1 MAKKQVYQS
10 RNKTLG
16 AIVAVLLA
24 IVMCAAAVLGVGFGV
39 YGKNTDDWFK
49 PKHEDS
55 QGQQEQPEQ
64 PEQPEQDSIP
74 VEVIQTNGISLL
86 SSTATTAADG
96 TITKNVKA
104 TITPANATDM
114 SVAWSVKFKNAES
127 TWAKGKNVSDYIT
140 LSATKQSY
148 GSLCAVSC
156 KKAFGEQIILTCTA
170 NENNEITAQ
179 ATIDY
184 AKRITGI
191 NFSLLDSN
199 KKSVN
204 SADFTMED
212 KQYYVHFEP
221 TFSDGTIAETGIHY
235 SYSVWSNADFITAA
249 TATSTLKSGMSS
261 TAPIDRS
268 DITGM
273 VITADADLQF
283 KTGLRVAYDLLNIDP
298 NKLRDVNLQNAAR
311 KYYTDNASNNK
322 VFMDVKVTIF
332 GDHST
337 SAEYVGKIKLGTA
350 NFSVSVSNISLDN
363 SKLTF

>member
-10 RNKTLG
+10 RNKALG

-55 QGQQEQPEQ
+55 QGQQEQPK
-64 PEQPEQDSIP
+64 QDSIP
-74 VEVIQTNGISLL
+74 IEVIQTNGISLL
-86 SSTATTAADG
+86 SSSTASAAADG

-104 TITPANATDM
+104 TVTPANATDM
-114 SVAWSVKFKNAES
+114 SVTWTVKFKNADS

-140 LSATKQSY
+140 LSATQQSY
-148 GSLCAVSC
+148 GSLCVVSC
-156 KKAFGEQIILTCTA
+156 KKAFGEQIILTCKA
-170 NENNEITAQ
+170 NENNEISAQ

-184 AKRITGI
+184 AKRITGVK
-191 NFSLLDSN
+191 FSLLDSN

-204 SADFTMED
+204 AADFSMSD

-261 TAPIDRS
+261 TSPIDRS

-283 KTGLRVAYDLLNIDP
+283 KTGLRVAYDLLNIAP
-298 NKLRDVNLQNAAR
+298 NNLRDVNLQNAAR
-311 KYYTDNASNNK
+311 KYYTDNASKNK
-322 VFMDVKVTIF
+322 VFMDVKVTIY

>member
-1 MAKKQVYQS
+1 MAKKQVYQN
-10 RNKTLG
+10 RNKALG

-55 QGQQEQPEQ
+55 QEQEKNEGDP
-64 PEQPEQDSIP
+64 IP
-74 VEVIQTNGISLL
+74 VEVIQTNNISLL
-86 SSTATTAADG
+86 SSTATAAADG
-96 TITKNVKA
+96 TVTKKVKA
-104 TITPANATDM
+104 TVTPADATDM
-114 SVAWSVKFKNAES
+114 SVTWTVKFKNENS
-127 TWAKGKNVSDYIT
+127 TWANGKKVSDYIT

-148 GSLCAVSC
+148 GSLCVVSC
-156 KKAFGEQIILTCTA
+156 HKAFGEQIILTCTA
-170 NENNEITAQ
+170 NENNEISAQ

-184 AKRITGI
+184 VKRITGV

-199 KKSVN
+199 KKSV
-204 SADFTMED
+204 SAADFTMSD
-212 KQYYVHFEP
+212 KQYYVRFAP

-249 TATSTLKSGMSS
+249 TAINTLKSGMLS
-261 TAPIDRS
+261 TSPIERS

-273 VITADADLQF
+273 VITGDADLQF

-298 NKLRDVNLQNAAR
+298 YHLRDINLQNAAK
-311 KYYTDNASNNK
+311 KYYTDNASKNK
-322 VFMDVKVTIF
+322 VFMDVKVTIY
-332 GDHST
+332 GGHST

>member
-10 RNKTLG
+10 RNKALG

-49 PKHEDS
+49 SKHEDS
-55 QGQQEQPEQ
+55 QEQEKNEDDP
-64 PEQPEQDSIP
+64 IP
-74 VEVIQTNGISLL
+74 VEVIQTNNISLL
-86 SSTATTAADG
+86 SSTAIAAADG
-96 TITKNVKA
+96 TVTKNVKA
-104 TITPANATDM
+104 TVTPADATDM
-114 SVAWSVKFKNAES
+114 SVTWTVKFKNANS
-127 TWAKGKNVSDYIT
+127 TWAKGKKVSDYIT
-140 LSATKQSY
+140 LSATNQSY
-148 GSLCAVSC
+148 GSLCVVSC
-156 KKAFGEQIILTCTA
+156 HKAFGEQIILTCTA
-170 NENNEITAQ
+170 NENNEISAQ

-184 AKRITGI
+184 VKRITGV

-199 KKSVN
+199 KKSV
-204 SADFTMED
+204 SAADFTKSD
-212 KQYYVHFEP
+212 KQYYVHFAP

-235 SYSVWSNADFITAA
+235 SYSVWSNAGFITAA
-249 TATSTLKSGMSS
+249 TATNTLKSGMSS
-261 TAPIDRS
+261 TSPIERS
-268 DITGM
+268 NITGM

-311 KYYTDNASNNK
+311 KYYTDNASSNK
-322 VFMDVKVTIF
+322 VFMDVKVTIY

-337 SAEYVGKIKLGTA
+337 SAQYVGKIKLGTA
-350 NFSVSVSNISLDN
+350 DFSVSVSNVSLDN